1 MSGMVRRSDE
11 QTDLIALLKDSA
23 TGFLATGHEF
33 ARLRA
38 LRETPAGFDHD
49 MLRRMAAMGWLG
61 LRVPEAGGG
70 AGLGIEVA
78 AALAEVFG
86 KVLLPEPFILCA
98 VMPAAL
104 LADVTE
110 GAQRTA
116 LLSGI
121 ASGELVV
128 APALFERLD
137 QIDPLPITTRLD
149 PRGNAFVLNGTKLFV
164 LSAVDRYLVGAQC
177 GGETVL
183 VAVAADATG
192 ITRSERRMTDGTMA
206 CDIAFA
212 DVAVGDDAILERGAV
227 AEVALA
233 GAINE
238 GVLAAS
244 AQLCG
249 IAAGAMDIALAYL
262 RQREQF
268 GRPIGSFQALQHRAV
283 DLLLQI
289 ELAGA
294 AWRNAARR
302 YADDPGAEASLAA
315 VSAAK
320 ARCSDVALLVS
331 RASIQFHGAIGFTDE
346 ADIGFFLKAAMRFAP
361 MLGNASRHRHRFFDL
376 HKELAA

>member
-1 MSGMVRRSDE
+1 MNETARRNGE
-11 QTDLIALLKDSA
+11 QVDLIALLTDSA
-23 TGFLATGHEF
+23 AGFLATEHEF
-33 ARLRA
+33 GRLRV
-38 LRETPAGFDHD
+38 LRETPAGFDRE
-49 MLRRMAAMGWLG
+49 MLGKLATMGWLG
-61 LRVPEAGGG
+61 LRVPEAAGG

-78 AALAEVFG
+78 AALAEVLG

-104 LADVTE
+104 LAASAE
-110 GAQRTA
+110 GAQRNA

-128 APALFERLD
+128 APTLFERLD
-137 QIDPLPITTRLD
+137 QIDPLPIATRLD
-149 PRGNAFVLNGTKLFV
+149 PRGDAFVLNGTKLFV
-164 LSAVDRYLVGAQC
+164 LSAVDRYLVSARC
-177 GGETVL
+177 DGETVL
-183 VAVAADATG
+183 VAMAADAAG
-192 ITRSERRMTDGTMA
+192 IARSERRMTDGTMA
-206 CDIAFA
+206 CDIGFV
-212 DVAVGDDAILERGAV
+212 DVAVGADAILARGAA
-227 AEVALA
+227 AEAALA
-233 GAINE
+233 GAIAE

-249 IAAGAMDIALAYL
+249 IAAGAMEISLAYL

-302 YADDPGAEASLAA
+302 YAEDPGAEASLAA

-376 HKELAA
+376 HKEFAA